1 MSKKSRFRGSSNKQ
15 YGKRVQ
21 DLLKSPSQHFCHIHR
36 ALEWK
41 LQSRKTFLLT
51 CKILGKLVNTSA
63 AVEKYPV
70 LKRDNI
76 MIPIQIILSRK
87 QKTFSRFFVA
97 FLKSRLNFKH
107 FKKKDDPHKFFIFEV
122 TDSKNV
128 VR

>member
-1 MSKKSRFRGSSNKQ
+1 MGQ
-15 YGKRVQ
+15 
-21 DLLKSPSQHFCHIHR
+21 
-36 ALEWK
+36 
-41 LQSRKTFLLT
+41 
-51 CKILGKLVNTSA
+51 LVNTSA

-70 LKRDNI
+70 LKTDNI
-76 MIPIQIILSRK
+76 IIPIQIILSRK